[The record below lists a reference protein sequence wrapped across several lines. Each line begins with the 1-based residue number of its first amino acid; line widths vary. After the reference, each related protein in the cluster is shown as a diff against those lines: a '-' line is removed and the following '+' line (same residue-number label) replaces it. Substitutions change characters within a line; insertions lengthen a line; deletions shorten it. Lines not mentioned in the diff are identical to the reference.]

1 MAEAISGRYLTFVLS
16 EELFAVPVGRVEV
29 VLEMQKV
36 TRVPN
41 ALAYMRGV
49 TNHRGSVI
57 PVVDPGMR
65 LSGMPVDLTA
75 DPAIIVL
82 QLAFAG
88 ETLMIGMLADGVRE
102 VLDLDSTMIEAPPK
116 LGGRMDSRFVQ
127 GIGKTPEGFVVI
139 LDLDSAFA
147 VSSEVDVP

>member
-1 MAEAISGRYLTFVLS
+1 MAEAVAGRYLTFVLGDN
-16 EELFAVPVGRVEV
+16 LFAVPVGRVEG

-41 ALAYMRGV
+41 ARLHMRGV

-57 PVVDPGMR
+57 PVVDPGIR
-65 LSGMPVDLTA
+65 LSGTPVDLSA

-82 QLAFAG
+82 QLDFSG
-88 ETLMIGMLADGVRE
+88 EALSIGMLADGVRE
-102 VLDLDSTMIEAPPK
+102 VMDLDATMIEVPPK
-116 LGGRMDSRFVQ
+116 LGGRMDSRFIQ

-139 LDLDSAFA
+139 LDLDAAFA
-147 VSSEVDVP
+147 VSSEVELL

>member
-1 MAEAISGRYLTFVLS
+1 MAEAVSGRYLTFVLA

-57 PVVDPGMR
+57 PVVDPRMR
-65 LSGMPVDLTA
+65 LEGIPVDLSG

-82 QLAFAG
+82 QLDFAG
-88 ETLMIGMLADGVRE
+88 ESLSIGMLADGVRE
-102 VLDLDSTMIEAPPK
+102 VMDLDATMIEAPPK
-116 LGGRMDSRFVQ
+116 LGGRMDARFIQ
-127 GIGKTPEGFVVI
+127 GVGKTAEGFVVI
-139 LDLDSAFA
+139 LDLDEAFA
-147 VSSEVDVP
+147 LSPSGDAP